1 MTAPADLGTGALLLA
16 LVLATTTTLMLV
28 RRRTDGRFRSAGD
41 TRLSSTDLGHPLGR
55 RATFVQFSSAV
66 CATCPQVRRVL
77 TELAGAEPDVVHVD
91 LPSEAHDDLV
101 RRLDVR
107 RTPTVL
113 LLDADGVVTSRTS
126 GPVRPEQA
134 RAALATTRS

>member
-1 MTAPADLGTGALLLA
+1 MTAPADLSTGALLLA
-16 LVLATTTTLMLV
+16 IVLATMTTLMLV
-28 RRRTDGRFRSAGD
+28 RRRVDGRFRDAGD

-66 CATCPQVRRVL
+66 CATCPQVRRML
-77 TELAGAEPDVVHVD
+77 TDLVGAEPDVAYVD

-134 RAALATTRS
+134 RAALATSRS